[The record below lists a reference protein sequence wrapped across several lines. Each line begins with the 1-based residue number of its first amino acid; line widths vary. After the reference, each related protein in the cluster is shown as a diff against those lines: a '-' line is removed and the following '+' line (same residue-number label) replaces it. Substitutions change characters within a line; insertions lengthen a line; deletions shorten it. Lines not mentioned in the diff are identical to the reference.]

1 MQLIGIREGVD
12 IDALVEVVLNAME
25 AAEDEAQVVEALRSQ
40 ADNFRTIAKACES
53 TRMFLRAKDQIDA
66 SLADFDAKTPP
77 ADRLYQ
83 AWTWMAQN
91 IIEAPTLMHMGA
103 SIRMCM
109 VVMDRYLTADA
120 ATQQSEIV

>member
-1 MQLIGIREGVD
+1 MQLIGIRDGVD

-25 AAEDEAQVVEALRSQ
+25 AAEDESQVVQALRSQ

-53 TRMFLRAKDQIDA
+53 TRMFLKAKDQIDA

-77 ADRLYQ
+77 AERLYQ
-83 AWTWMAQN
+83 AWMWTAQN
-91 IIEAPTLMHMGA
+91 IIEAPTLLHMGA

-109 VVMDRYLTADA
+109 FVMDRYLTADA
-120 ATQQSEIV
+120 AVQQVEAV